1 MFVALRRSSPG
12 PSMGLSVSDLRF
24 EVLAKTLAWE
34 VWASL
39 TAVWFGAGP

>member
-1 MFVALRRSSPG
+1 MFVAPRGSSPG
-12 PSMGLSVSDLRF
+12 PSMGLSASDLWF

-34 VWASL
+34 AWASL